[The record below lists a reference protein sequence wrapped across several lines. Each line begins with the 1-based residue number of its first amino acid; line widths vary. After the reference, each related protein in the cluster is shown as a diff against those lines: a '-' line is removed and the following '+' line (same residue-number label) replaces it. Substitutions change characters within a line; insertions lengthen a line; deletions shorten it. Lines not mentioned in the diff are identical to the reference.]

1 MQTDL
6 TNLVSLSA
14 GDLASQARAILVGQA
29 ARIYD
34 PEALTV
40 VEEII
45 DRNVSIMGD
54 EQLQHIVLR
63 GDQ

>member
-1 MQTDL
+1 
-6 TNLVSLSA
+6 LVSLSA

>member
-1 MQTDL
+1 M
-6 TNLVSLSA
+6 
-14 GDLASQARAILVGQA
+14 GQA